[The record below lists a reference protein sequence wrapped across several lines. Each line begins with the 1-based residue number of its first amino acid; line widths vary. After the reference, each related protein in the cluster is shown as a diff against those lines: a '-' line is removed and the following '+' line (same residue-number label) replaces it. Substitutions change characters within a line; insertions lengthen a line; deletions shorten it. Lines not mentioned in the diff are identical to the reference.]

1 MIELIN
7 GQKQQINEE
16 FYVEK
21 LFNKQIDKL
30 MWEQK
35 QNVYKEVN
43 K

>member
-35 QNVYKEVN
+35 
-43 K
+43 